1 MVYIGIA
8 RHMFLREYPC
18 YNGMNTGIYEV
29 LLEIYEK
36 CARDSVI
43 YF

>member
-18 YNGMNTGIYEV
+18 YNEINIYEA
-29 LLEIYEK
+29 LLEIYE
-36 CARDSVI
+36 
-43 YF
+43 